1 MNTFNGKS
9 EGLATTWESLFM
21 NNYGAPSVTLVR
33 GEGSKVWDDND
44 FDYIDLLGGIAV
56 NAIGAGNSKFVEA
69 VSRQLASLTHTSNL
83 YANVPAM
90 DLAAKLIALTE
101 WENASVFFCNSG
113 AEANEAAFKLSRLT
127 GKTQVVVVEGSFHGR
142 TMGALA
148 LTAQPAKQIPF
159 LPLPGDVVVV
169 ARDDLSQLRAAV
181 GPETAAVFM
190 EPIQG
195 ESGIHPLSHDFL
207 REARTL
213 TRENN
218 ALLIFDEVQSGMGRT
233 GRWWAHQRSGVQPD
247 AMTLAKGLGGGLPI
261 GALITAGDASE
272 LFTPGSHGSTFGG
285 NPVVAAGALAVIKVI
300 EGEGL
305 LKRAEILG
313 ERFMQELVTR
323 SHGQVSHV
331 RGEGL
336 LLAAVLTTP
345 RAKDFEIEAR
355 HYGLLVNAVSLDAIR
370 IAPALSLTDIEFTE
384 AIIRWENAV
393 LAFIESGQIT

>member
-1 MNTFNGKS
+1 
-9 EGLATTWESLFM
+9 M

-148 LTAQPAKQIPF
+148 LTAQPAKQVPF

-213 TRENN
+213 TSENN

>member
-9 EGLATTWESLFM
+9 EGLANTWESLFM

-101 WENASVFFCNSG
+101 WENGSVFFCNSG

-355 HYGLLVNAVSLDAIR
+355 HHGLLVNAVSLDAIR